1 MDTRLGSAK
10 NVNTPWAL
18 RRYRTL
24 AEWEQRAAAIRRHIL
39 VCAGLWPLPEKTPL
53 KEQVFGRIERDGY
66 AVEKVFFE
74 SLPGFFVCGNL
85 YRPLGEGPFPALAC
99 PHGHWEHGRL
109 ENTELGSI
117 AGRCINFAR
126 QGMAAFSYDMVGYN
140 DSDQFVHREIGGRRE
155 ALWGIGALS
164 LQLWN
169 SIRVVDFLASLAD
182 VDAERIGCT
191 GASGGGTQTFL
202 LMAVDERVKAAAPV
216 NMISAFMQG
225 GCRCENQGH
234 LRLDINNVEIAS
246 CMAPRPLLLVSCTG
260 DWTANTPEVEFPAV
274 HAIYGLYGA
283 RDKVSEV
290 QIDAPHNY
298 NQPSREAVYA
308 FFKRHLLGG
317 QGFDDSTELAE
328 DLSSAEGRVAE
339 QPFTVEQDEDL
350 LVFSGRKKPAHALD
364 AQEVFDAVIARS
376 EKQLVARL
384 ASARIRR
391 FQWETRPALAGLLG
405 VDAAPQVAVESLG
418 FRREEDYVA
427 ENLILGRVGHGERVR
442 AAFFLPRSSQGKV
455 PATLIADA
463 NWGGDEPGAL
473 AQGLLQAGGAV
484 LIVAPFLTNGTER
497 EGHDEMDPLYHTY
510 NQATMA
516 CRVQDILT
524 GLAYLDQHLRVGKRH
539 LVGQGEAGLWCL
551 FARALTSG
559 VGSTAVDWGS
569 RDLGDDEAWSGALFA
584 PGIRALGDVRTAL
597 ALCAP
602 GWLLVHGVGEHFPER
617 IARRCYRAAG
627 KGTQLVVEAERM
639 SEDAIVEWIN

>member
-1 MDTRLGSAK
+1 MDTRLGAAK
-10 NVNTPWAL
+10 HVNTPWAL

-39 VCAGLWPLPEKTPL
+39 VCAGLWPLPAKTPL
-53 KEQVFGRIERDGY
+53 KAQIFGRIEREGY

-99 PHGHWEHGRL
+99 PHGHWGRGRL
-109 ENTELGSI
+109 EDTELGSI

-126 QGMAAFSYDMVGYN
+126 QGMVAFSYDMVGYN
-140 DSDQFVHREIGGRRE
+140 DSDQFVHREIGGRCE

-202 LMAVDERVKAAAPV
+202 LMAVDERIKAAAPV
-216 NMISAFMQG
+216 NMVSAFMQG

-246 CMAPRPLLLVSCTG
+246 CMAPRPLLMVSCTG

-274 HAIYGLYGA
+274 RAIYSLYRA
-283 RDKVSEV
+283 RDQVSEV

-298 NQPSREAVYA
+298 NRSSREAVYA

-317 QGFDDSTELAE
+317 QG
-328 DLSSAEGRVAE
+328 RVAE
-339 QPFTVEQDEDL
+339 QAFAVEQDEDL
-350 LVFSGRKKPAHALD
+350 LVFSGREKPAHALD
-364 AQEVFDAVIARS
+364 AQGVFDAVIARS
-376 EKQLVARL
+376 EKQLATRL
-384 ASARIRR
+384 ASARIQR
-391 FQWETRPALAGLLG
+391 ETRPALASLLG

-418 FRREEDYVA
+418 FRREDGYVA
-427 ENLILGRVGHGERVR
+427 EDLVLGCVGCGERVR
-442 AAFFLPRSSQGKV
+442 AAFFLPRGPQGKV
-455 PATLIADA
+455 PATLIVEAH
-463 NWGGDEPGAL
+463 WGGDEPGAL
-473 AQGLLQAGGAV
+473 AQDLLQAGGAILV
-484 LIVAPFLTNGTER
+484 VAPFLTDGAER

-602 GWLLVHGVGEHFPER
+602 GRLLVHGAGDHFPER
-617 IARRCYRAAG
+617 VARRCYRAAG
-627 KGTQLVVEAERM
+627 RGKQLVVEAEEM
-639 SEDAIVEWIN
+639 SADAIVEWIN

>member
-1 MDTRLGSAK
+1 MDTRLGAAK
-10 NVNTPWAL
+10 HVSTPWAL

-24 AEWEQRAAAIRRHIL
+24 EEWEQRAAAIRRHIL

-53 KEQVFGRIERDGY
+53 KAQVFGRIEREDY

-109 ENTELGSI
+109 EDTELGSI

-126 QGMAAFSYDMVGYN
+126 QGMVAFSYDMVGYN

-202 LMAVDERVKAAAPV
+202 LMAVDERIKAAAPV
-216 NMISAFMQG
+216 NMVSAFMQG

-274 HAIYGLYGA
+274 RAIYGLYGA
-283 RDKVSEV
+283 QNKVSEV

-317 QGFDDSTELAE
+317 QG
-328 DLSSAEGRVAE
+328 RVAE
-339 QPFTVEQDEDL
+339 RPFTVEQDEDL

-364 AQEVFDAVIARS
+364 AQGVFDAVIARS
-376 EKQLVARL
+376 EKQLAARL
-384 ASARIRR
+384 ASVRIHR
-391 FQWETRPALAGLLG
+391 FQWQTRSALTSLLG

-418 FRREEDYVA
+418 FRREEGYVA
-427 ENLILGRVGHGERVR
+427 EELILGRVGRGERVR
-442 AAFFLPRSSQGKV
+442 AVFFLPRGPQGKV
-455 PATLIADA
+455 PTTLIADA

-473 AQGLLQAGGAV
+473 EQGLLQAGGAV
-484 LIVAPFLTNGTER
+484 LVVAPFLTDGTER

-510 NQATMA
+510 NQATLA

-539 LVGQGEAGLWCL
+539 LVGQGEAGIWCL
-551 FARALTSG
+551 FARALASG
-559 VGSTAVDWGS
+559 VGSTAVDWG
-569 RDLGDDEAWSGALFA
+569 RLNLGDDEVWSGALFA

-602 GWLLVHGVGEHFPER
+602 GRLLVHGAGDYFPER
-617 IARRCYRAAG
+617 VARRCYRAAG
-627 KGTQLVVEAERM
+627 KGTQLVVEAEGM

>member
-1 MDTRLGSAK
+1 MDTRLGAAK
-10 NVNTPWAL
+10 HVSTPWAL

-39 VCAGLWPLPEKTPL
+39 VCAGLWPLPAKTPL
-53 KEQVFGRIERDGY
+53 KAQVFGRIEREGY

-85 YRPLGEGPFPALAC
+85 YRPLGEGPFPGIAC
-99 PHGHWEHGRL
+99 PHGHWGRGRL

-126 QGMAAFSYDMVGYN
+126 QGMVAFSYDMVGYN

-202 LMAVDERVKAAAPV
+202 LMAVDERIKAAAPV
-216 NMISAFMQG
+216 NMVSAFMQG

-246 CMAPRPLLLVSCTG
+246 CMAPRPLLMVSCTG

-274 HAIYGLYGA
+274 RAIYGLYGA
-283 RDKVSEV
+283 QNKVSEV

-317 QGFDDSTELAE
+317 QGK
-328 DLSSAEGRVAE
+328 VAE

-364 AQEVFDAVIARS
+364 SQGVFDAVIARS
-376 EKQLVARL
+376 EKRLATRL
-384 ASARIRR
+384 ASARIHR
-391 FQWETRPALAGLLG
+391 FQWETRPALASLLG

-418 FRREEDYVA
+418 FRREEGYVA
-427 ENLILGRVGHGERVR
+427 EELVLGRVGCGERVR
-442 AAFFLPRSSQGKV
+442 AAFFLPRGPRGKV

-463 NWGGDEPGAL
+463 CWGGDEPGAL

-484 LIVAPFLTNGTER
+484 LVVAPFLTDGTER

-539 LVGQGEAGLWCL
+539 LVGQGEAGIWGL
-551 FARALTSG
+551 FARALASG
-559 VGSTAVDWGS
+559 VGSTAVDWDG
-569 RDLGDDEAWSGALFA
+569 RDLGDDEAWTGSLLA

-602 GWLLVHGVGEHFPER
+602 GRLLVHGAGDHFPER
-617 IARRCYRAAG
+617 VARRCYRAAG
-627 KGTQLVVEAERM
+627 KGKQLIVEAEGM

>member
-1 MDTRLGSAK
+1 MAVASDERLGPAK

-39 VCAGLWPLPEKTPL
+39 VCAGLWPLPAKTPL
-53 KEQVFGRIERDGY
+53 KARIFGRIEREGY

-99 PHGHWEHGRL
+99 PHGHWERGRL
-109 ENTELGSI
+109 ENSELGSI

-126 QGMAAFSYDMVGYN
+126 QGMVAFSHDMVGYN
-140 DSDQFVHREIGGRRE
+140 DSDQLVHREIGGRRE

-169 SIRVVDFLASLAD
+169 SWRVVDFLAALAD

-216 NMISAFMQG
+216 NMVSAFMQG

-274 HAIYGLYGA
+274 RAIYGLYGA
-283 RDKVSEV
+283 QNKVREV

-298 NQPSREAVYA
+298 NKLSREAVYA

-317 QGFDDSTELAE
+317 R
-328 DLSSAEGRVAE
+328 GRVSE
-339 QPFTVEQDEDL
+339 RPFAVERDEDL
-350 LVFSGRKKPAHALD
+350 LVFNGRKKPAHALD
-364 AQEVFDAVIARS
+364 ARGVFAAVIARS
-376 EKQLVARL
+376 EQRL
-384 ASARIRR
+384 ATRLAAARIRR
-391 FQWETRPALAGLLG
+391 FQRETRPALASLLG
-405 VDAAPQVAVESLG
+405 VDTAPQVAVESLG
-418 FRREEDYVA
+418 FRREAGYVA
-427 ENLILGRVGHGERVR
+427 EELVLGHTGRGERVR
-442 AAFFLPRSSQGKV
+442 AVFFIPRGPQGKV

-463 NWGGDEPGAL
+463 PGAL
-473 AQGLLQAGGAV
+473 VQGLLQAGAAV
-484 LIVAPFLTNGTER
+484 LAVAPFPTDGAER
-497 EGHDEMDPLYHTY
+497 AGHDEADPLYHAY
-510 NQATMA
+510 NQATLA

-524 GLAYLDQHLRVGKRH
+524 GLAYLGQHLRVGKCH
-539 LVGQGEAGLWCL
+539 LVGQGEAGICCL
-551 FARALTSG
+551 FARALASG
-559 VGSTAVDWGS
+559 IGRTVVDWGG
-569 RDLGDDEAWSGALFA
+569 RDLGGDQAWSGALFA

-602 GWLLVHGVGEHFPER
+602 GWLLVHGAGDHFPQR
-617 IARRCYRAAG
+617 IARRCYRAVG
-627 KGTQLVVEAERM
+627 KGAQLVVEAEGM
-639 SEDAIVEWIN
+639 GADAIGGWIN

>member
-1 MDTRLGSAK
+1 MDTRLGAAK
-10 NVNTPWAL
+10 HVSTPWAL

-24 AEWEQRAAAIRRHIL
+24 AEWQQRAAVIRRHIL

-53 KEQVFGRIERDGY
+53 KAQVFGRIERAGY

-74 SLPGFFVCGNL
+74 SLPGFLVCGNL
-85 YRPLGEGPFPALAC
+85 YRPLGEGPFPGLAC
-99 PHGHWEHGRL
+99 PHGHWRRGRL

-126 QGMAAFSYDMVGYN
+126 QGLVAFSYDMVGYN
-140 DSDQFVHREIGGRRE
+140 DSDQFAHRQIGGRRE

-182 VDAERIGCT
+182 VDAERLGCT

-202 LMAVDERVKAAAPV
+202 LMAVDPRVKAAAPV
-216 NMISAFMQG
+216 NMVSAFMQG

-246 CMAPRPLLLVSCTG
+246 CMAPRPLLLVSCSG

-274 HAIYGLYGA
+274 RAIYGLYGA
-283 RDKVSEV
+283 QNKVSEV

-298 NQPSREAVYA
+298 NQSSREAVYA

-317 QGFDDSTELAE
+317 QGK
-328 DLSSAEGRVAE
+328 VAE
-339 QPFTVEQDEDL
+339 QLFTVEEDEDL
-350 LVFSGRKKPAHALD
+350 LVFSGRKKPDYALD
-364 AQEVFDAVIARS
+364 AQGVFDAVIARS
-376 EKQLVARL
+376 EKRLAVRL
-384 ASARIRR
+384 ASVQR
-391 FQWETRPALAGLLG
+391 FQWQTRPALASLLG
-405 VDAAPQVAVESLG
+405 VDAAPQVAVASLG
-418 FRREEDYVA
+418 FRREASYVA
-427 ENLILGRVGHGERVR
+427 EELILGRVGWGERVR
-442 AAFFLPRSSQGKV
+442 AAFFLPRGPQGKV
-455 PATLIADA
+455 PATLIVDA
-463 NWGGDEPGAL
+463 RWGGDEPGVL
-473 AQGLLQAGGAV
+473 AQGLLQSGEAV
-484 LIVAPFLTNGTER
+484 LSVAPFLTDGTER
-497 EGHDEMDPLYHTY
+497 EGHDELDPLYHTY
-510 NQATMA
+510 NQATLA

-539 LVGQGEAGLWCL
+539 LVGEGEAGIWCL
-551 FARALTSG
+551 FARAL
-559 VGSTAVDWGS
+559 VRDFGSTAVDWGG
-569 RDLGDDEAWSGALFA
+569 RDLADDQAWNGALFA

-602 GWLLVHGVGEHFPER
+602 GRLLVHGAGDRFPER
-617 IARRCYRAAG
+617 VARRCYRAVG
-627 KGTQLVVEAERM
+627 KGVQLVVEAERM
-639 SEDAIVEWIN
+639 GEDAIVEWIKSS

>member
-1 MDTRLGSAK
+1 MDTRLGAAK
-10 NVNTPWAL
+10 HVSTPWAL
-18 RRYRTL
+18 RRYRML

-53 KEQVFGRIERDGY
+53 KAQVFGRIEREGY

-99 PHGHWEHGRL
+99 PHGHWGLGRL

-126 QGMAAFSYDMVGYN
+126 QGMVAFSYDMVGYN

-182 VDAERIGCT
+182 VDAERMGCT

-202 LMAVDERVKAAAPV
+202 LMAVDERIKAAAPV
-216 NMISAFMQG
+216 NMVSAFMQG

-274 HAIYGLYGA
+274 RAIYGLYGA
-283 RDKVSEV
+283 QNKVSEV

-317 QGFDDSTELAE
+317 QG
-328 DLSSAEGRVAE
+328 RVAE
-339 QPFTVEQDEDL
+339 QPFTVERDEDL

-364 AQEVFDAVIARS
+364 AQGVFDAVIARS
-376 EKQLVARL
+376 EKQLAARL
-384 ASARIRR
+384 ASPRIHR
-391 FQWETRPALAGLLG
+391 FQWQTRPALANLLG

-418 FRREEDYVA
+418 FRREEGYVA
-427 ENLILGRVGHGERVR
+427 EELVLGRAGRGERVR
-442 AAFFLPRSSQGKV
+442 ATFFLPRGPQSKV

-463 NWGGDEPGAL
+463 HWDGDEPGAL
-473 AQGLLQAGGAV
+473 AQGC
-484 LIVAPFLTNGTER
+484 
-497 EGHDEMDPLYHTY
+497 
-510 NQATMA
+510 
-516 CRVQDILT
+516 CR
-524 GLAYLDQHLRVGKRH
+524 RVGPCWSSLLSWLMALSGKGTTRRIPCTTLTIRRRWLAGCRTSSRVWPIWTSTCAWASATSSVRARPASGACLPGRWLVASAALRWTGTAAIWAMTKRGAERF
-539 LVGQGEAGLWCL
+539 LRRG
-551 FARALTSG
+551 FARWAMCGRHWRCARRGGCWCMGL
-559 VGSTAVDWGS
+559 GSIS
-569 RDLGDDEAWSGALFA
+569 RSASLGDA
-584 PGIRALGDVRTAL
+584 
-597 ALCAP
+597 
-602 GWLLVHGVGEHFPER
+602 
-617 IARRCYRAAG
+617 IARRAR
-627 KGTQLVVEAERM
+627 ER
-639 SEDAIVEWIN
+639 SLWLRLRG

>member
-1 MDTRLGSAK
+1 MTVTSDTRLGAAK
-10 NVNTPWAL
+10 HVSTPWAL

-53 KEQVFGRIERDGY
+53 KAQVFGRIEREGY

-85 YRPLGEGPFPALAC
+85 YRPLGAGPFPGIAC
-99 PHGHWEHGRL
+99 PHGHWGWGRL

-126 QGMAAFSYDMVGYN
+126 QGMVAFSYDMVGYN

-169 SIRVVDFLASLAD
+169 SIRVVDFLASLED

-202 LMAVDERVKAAAPV
+202 LMAVDERIKAAAPV
-216 NMISAFMQG
+216 NMVSAFMQG

-274 HAIYGLYGA
+274 RAIYELYGA
-283 RDKVSEV
+283 QNKVSEV
-290 QIDAPHNY
+290 RIDAPHNY

-308 FFKRHLLGG
+308 FFKRYLLGG
-317 QGFDDSTELAE
+317 K
-328 DLSSAEGRVAE
+328 GRVAE
-339 QPFTVEQDEDL
+339 QPFTAEQDGDL

-364 AQEVFDAVIARS
+364 AQGVFDAVIARS
-376 EKQLVARL
+376 EKRL
-384 ASARIRR
+384 AVRLTSPRIHR
-391 FQWETRPALAGLLG
+391 FQWQTRPALASLLG

-418 FRREEDYVA
+418 FRREEGYVA
-427 ENLILGRVGHGERVR
+427 EELILGRVGRGERVR
-442 AAFFLPRSSQGKV
+442 AMFFLPRGLQGKV

-484 LIVAPFLTNGTER
+484 LVVAPFLTDGTER

-510 NQATMA
+510 NQATLA

-524 GLAYLDQHLRVGKRH
+524 GLAYLDQHLRVGKRD
-539 LVGQGEAGLWCL
+539 LVGLDEAGIWCL
-551 FARALTSG
+551 FARALVSD
-559 VGSTAVDWGS
+559 VGSTAVDWNGC
-569 RDLGDDEAWSGALFA
+569 DLGDDEAWTGALFA

-602 GWLLVHGVGEHFPER
+602 GRLLVHGTGDYFPER
-617 IARRCYRAAG
+617 VARRCYHTAG
-627 KGTQLVVEAERM
+627 KRTQLVVEAEGM

>member
-1 MDTRLGSAK
+1 MTIASDARLGAVKHVS
-10 NVNTPWAL
+10 TPWAL

-39 VCAGLWPLPEKTPL
+39 VCAGLWPLPTKTPL
-53 KEQVFGRIERDGY
+53 KAQVFGRIAREGY

-99 PHGHWEHGRL
+99 PHGHWGLGRL

-126 QGMAAFSYDMVGYN
+126 QGMVAFSYDMVGYN

-182 VDAERIGCT
+182 VDAERMGCT

-202 LMAVDERVKAAAPV
+202 LMAVDERIKAAAPV
-216 NMISAFMQG
+216 NMVSAFMQG

-274 HAIYGLYGA
+274 RAIYGLYGE
-283 RDKVSEV
+283 RNKVSEV
-290 QIDAPHNY
+290 QIDAEHNY
-298 NQPSREAVYA
+298 NKPSREAVYA

-317 QGFDDSTELAE
+317 QG
-328 DLSSAEGRVAE
+328 RVAE
-339 QPFTVEQDEDL
+339 QPFAVEQDEDL

-364 AQEVFDAVIARS
+364 AQGIFDAVIARS
-376 EKQLVARL
+376 EKQLAARL
-384 ASARIRR
+384 ASARIHR
-391 FQWETRPALAGLLG
+391 FQWQTRPALANLLG
-405 VDAAPQVAVESLG
+405 VDATPQVAVESLG
-418 FRREEDYVA
+418 FRRKEGYVA
-427 ENLILGRVGHGERVR
+427 EELVLGRVGRGERVR
-442 AAFFLPRSSQGKV
+442 AMFFLPRGPQGKV

-463 NWGGDEPGAL
+463 HWADDAPGAL

-484 LIVAPFLTNGTER
+484 LVVAPFLADGAER
-497 EGHDEMDPLYHTY
+497 EGHDEADPLYHTY

-539 LVGQGEAGLWCL
+539 LVGQGEAGIWCL
-551 FARALTSG
+551 FARALTDG
-559 VGSTAVDWGS
+559 VSSTAVDWGG

-602 GWLLVHGVGEHFPER
+602 GRLLVHGAGEHFPER
-617 IARRCYRAAG
+617 VARRCYRAAG
-627 KGTQLVVEAERM
+627 KGTQPVVEAEGM
-639 SEDAIVEWIN
+639 GADAIVEWIN

>member
-1 MDTRLGSAK
+1 MDTRLGAAK
-10 NVNTPWAL
+10 GVNTPWAL

-39 VCAGLWPLPEKTPL
+39 VCAGLWPLPETPPL

-99 PHGHWEHGRL
+99 PHGHWGRGRL
-109 ENTELGSI
+109 EDTELGSI
-117 AGRCINFAR
+117 AGRCINFAQ
-126 QGMAAFSYDMVGYN
+126 QGMVAFSYDMVGYN

-169 SIRVVDFLASLAD
+169 SIRVVDFLALLAD
-182 VDAERIGCT
+182 VNAERIGCT

-202 LMAVDERVKAAAPV
+202 LMAVDERIKAAAPV
-216 NMISAFMQG
+216 NMVSAFMQG

-274 HAIYGLYGA
+274 RAIYGLYGA
-283 RDKVSEV
+283 QNKVSEV

-298 NQPSREAVYA
+298 NQPSREAVYT

-317 QGFDDSTELAE
+317 QGK
-328 DLSSAEGRVAE
+328 VAE

-350 LVFSGRKKPAHALD
+350 LVFSARKKPPHALD
-364 AQEVFDAVIARS
+364 AQGVFDAVIARS
-376 EKQLVARL
+376 EKQLAVRL
-384 ASARIRR
+384 ASARIHR
-391 FQWETRPALAGLLG
+391 FQWQTRPVLASLLG
-405 VDAAPQVAVESLG
+405 VDAAPQVAVESLE
-418 FRREEDYVA
+418 FRREEGYVA
-427 ENLILGRVGHGERVR
+427 EELVLGRVGCGERVR
-442 AAFFLPRSSQGKV
+442 AAFFLPRGPQGKV

-463 NWGGDEPGAL
+463 HWGGDEPGAL

-484 LIVAPFLTNGTER
+484 LVVAPFLTDEKER

-539 LVGQGEAGLWCL
+539 LVGQGEAGIWCL
-551 FARALTSG
+551 FARALASG
-559 VGSTAVDWGS
+559 GGSTAVDWDG
-569 RDLGDDEAWSGALFA
+569 RDLGGDEAWSGALFA

-602 GWLLVHGVGEHFPER
+602 GRLLVHGAGDHFPER
-617 IARRCYRAAG
+617 VARRCYRAAG
-627 KGTQLVVEAERM
+627 KGTHLVVEAEGM

>member
-1 MDTRLGSAK
+1 MTVTSDTRLGAAK
-10 NVNTPWAL
+10 HVSTPWAL

-53 KEQVFGRIERDGY
+53 KAQVFGRIERDDY

-126 QGMAAFSYDMVGYN
+126 QGMVAFSYDMVGYN

-169 SIRVVDFLASLAD
+169 SIRVVDFLASLED

-216 NMISAFMQG
+216 NMVSAFMQG

-246 CMAPRPLLLVSCTG
+246 CMAPRPLLMVSCTG

-274 HAIYGLYGA
+274 RAIYGLYGA

-308 FFKRHLLGG
+308 FFKHHLLGG
-317 QGFDDSTELAE
+317 QGK
-328 DLSSAEGRVAE
+328 VAE
-339 QPFTVEQDEDL
+339 RPFTVERDEDL
-350 LVFSGRKKPAHALD
+350 LVFSGRKKPAYALD
-364 AQEVFDAVIARS
+364 SQEVFDAVIARS
-376 EKQLVARL
+376 EKQLAARL
-384 ASARIRR
+384 TSPRIHR
-391 FQWETRPALAGLLG
+391 FQWQTRPALASLLG

-418 FRREEDYVA
+418 FRREEGYVI
-427 ENLILGRVGHGERVR
+427 EEMVLGRVGSGERVR
-442 AAFFLPRSSQGKV
+442 AAFFLPRGPQGKV
-455 PATLIADA
+455 SATLIADA
-463 NWGGDEPGAL
+463 NWDGDEPGAL
-473 AQGLLQAGGAV
+473 TQGLLQSGGAV
-484 LIVAPFLTNGTER
+484 LVVAPFLTDGTER

-524 GLAYLDQHLRVGKRH
+524 GLAYLDQHLRVGERH
-539 LVGQGEAGLWCL
+539 LVGQGEAGIWCL
-551 FARALTSG
+551 FARALASG
-559 VGSTAVDWGS
+559 VGRTAVDWGGC
-569 RDLGDDEAWSGALFA
+569 DLGDDGAWSGALFA

-602 GWLLVHGVGEHFPER
+602 GRLLVHGAGDYFPER
-617 IARRCYRAAG
+617 IARRCYRTAG
-627 KGTQLVVEAERM
+627 KGTQLVVEAEGM
-639 SEDAIVEWIN
+639 SEDAIVELLVRHNG

>member
-1 MDTRLGSAK
+1 MTVARDARLDAAK
-10 NVNTPWAL
+10 NVDTPWAL

-24 AEWEQRAAAIRRHIL
+24 EEWEKRAAAIRRHIL
-39 VCAGLWPLPEKTPL
+39 VCAGLWPLPDKTPL
-53 KEQVFGRIERDGY
+53 KAQIFGRIEREGY

-85 YRPLGEGPFPALAC
+85 YRPLREGPFPALAC
-99 PHGHWEHGRL
+99 PHGHWGRGRL

-126 QGMAAFSYDMVGYN
+126 QGMVAFAYDMVGYN
-140 DSDQFVHREIGGRRE
+140 DSDQLVHREVGGRRE

-169 SIRVVDFLASLAD
+169 SIRVIDFLAALAD
-182 VDAERIGCT
+182 VDAERMGCT

-202 LMAVDERVKAAAPV
+202 LMAVDERIAAAAPV
-216 NMISAFMQG
+216 NMVSAFMQG

-274 HAIYGLYGA
+274 RAIYDLYGA
-283 RDKVSEV
+283 PNKVSEV
-290 QIDAPHNY
+290 QLDAPHNY
-298 NQPSREAVYA
+298 NQPSREAAYA

-317 QGFDDSTELAE
+317 C
-328 DLSSAEGRVAE
+328 GRVLE
-339 QPFTVEQDEDL
+339 QPFAVERDEDL
-350 LVFSGRKKPAHALD
+350 LVFSGRAKPDHALD
-364 AQEVFDAVIARS
+364 AQGVFAAVIARS
-376 EKQLVARL
+376 EKRL
-384 ASARIRR
+384 GCLER
-391 FQWETRPALAGLLG
+391 QTRPALASLLG

-418 FRREEDYVA
+418 FRREEGYVA
-427 ENLILGRVGHGERVR
+427 EDLVLGRVGRGERVQ
-442 AAFFLPRSSQGKV
+442 AAFFLPRGPQAKV
-455 PATLIADA
+455 PATLIVDAHWADGA
-463 NWGGDEPGAL
+463 PGAL

-484 LIVAPFLTNGTER
+484 LVVAPFLSNGAER

-524 GLAYLDQHLRVGKRH
+524 GLAYLEQHLRVGQCH
-539 LVGQGEAGLWCL
+539 LVGRGEAGVWCL
-551 FARALTSG
+551 FARALADG
-559 VGSTAVDWGS
+559 VGRTVVDWGG
-569 RDLGDDEAWSGALFA
+569 RDLGDDEAWTGALFV

-602 GWLLVHGVGEHFPER
+602 GRLLVHGAGDHFPQR
-617 IARRCYRAAG
+617 IAGAVG
-627 KGTQLVVEAERM
+627 TGTQLVVEAEGM
-639 SEDAIVEWIN
+639 STDAIVEWIN

>member
-1 MDTRLGSAK
+1 MTVTSDTRLGAAK
-10 NVNTPWAL
+10 HVSTPWAL

-24 AEWEQRAAAIRRHIL
+24 AEWEQQAAAIRRHIL

-53 KEQVFGRIERDGY
+53 KAQVFGRIEREGY

-85 YRPLGEGPFPALAC
+85 YRPLGEGPFPGIAC
-99 PHGHWEHGRL
+99 PHGHWGRGRL

-126 QGMAAFSYDMVGYN
+126 QGMVAFSYDMVGYN

-202 LMAVDERVKAAAPV
+202 LMAIDERIKAAAPV
-216 NMISAFMQG
+216 NMVSAFMQG

-246 CMAPRPLLLVSCTG
+246 CMAPRPLLMVSCTG

-274 HAIYGLYGA
+274 RAIYGLYGEQN
-283 RDKVSEV
+283 KVSEV

-317 QGFDDSTELAE
+317 QGK
-328 DLSSAEGRVAE
+328 VAE

-350 LVFSGRKKPAHALD
+350 LVFSGRKKPAYALD
-364 AQEVFDAVIARS
+364 SQGVFDAVIARS
-376 EKQLVARL
+376 EKRLGARL

-391 FQWETRPALAGLLG
+391 FQWETRPALASLLG

-418 FRREEDYVA
+418 FQREEGYVA
-427 ENLILGRVGHGERVR
+427 EDLVLGRVGRGERVR
-442 AAFFLPRSSQGKV
+442 AAFFLPRGPQGKV
-455 PATLIADA
+455 PATLIADSH
-463 NWGGDEPGAL
+463 WGGDEPGAL

-484 LIVAPFLTNGTER
+484 LVVAPFLTDGEER
-497 EGHDEMDPLYHTY
+497 AGHDEMDPLYHTY
-510 NQATMA
+510 NQATLA

-524 GLAYLDQHLRVGKRH
+524 GLAYLDQHLRVGKRD
-539 LVGQGEAGLWCL
+539 LVGQGEAGIWCL
-551 FARALTSG
+551 FARALVSD
-559 VGSTAVDWGS
+559 VGSTAVDWDG
-569 RDLGDDEAWSGALFA
+569 RDLGDDEAWTGALFA

-602 GWLLVHGVGEHFPER
+602 GRLLVHGAGDHFPER
-617 IARRCYRAAG
+617 VAKRCYHAAG
-627 KGTQLVVEAERM
+627 KGTQLVVEAEGM

>member
-1 MDTRLGSAK
+1 MTVASDTRLGAAK
-10 NVNTPWAL
+10 GVSTPWAL

-39 VCAGLWPLPEKTPL
+39 VCAGLWPLPDKTPL
-53 KEQVFGRIERDGY
+53 KARVFGRIERAGY

-85 YRPLGEGPFPALAC
+85 YRPLGEGPFPGIAC
-99 PHGHWEHGRL
+99 PHGHWGRGRL
-109 ENTELGSI
+109 EDTELGSI

-126 QGMAAFSYDMVGYN
+126 QGMVAFSYDMVGYN

-155 ALWGIGALS
+155 ALWGISALS

-169 SIRVVDFLASLAD
+169 SIRAVDFLASLAD
-182 VDAERIGCT
+182 VDAERLGCT

-202 LMAVDERVKAAAPV
+202 LMAVDERIKAAAPV
-216 NMISAFMQG
+216 NMVSAFMQG

-274 HAIYGLYGA
+274 RAIYSLYGA
-283 RDKVSEV
+283 QNKVSEV

-308 FFKRHLLGG
+308 FFRRHLLGG
-317 QGFDDSTELAE
+317 Q
-328 DLSSAEGRVAE
+328 GRVAE
-339 QPFTVEQDEDL
+339 QPFTVERDEDL

-364 AQEVFDAVIARS
+364 SQGIFDAVIARS
-376 EKQLVARL
+376 EKQVAVRL
-384 ASARIRR
+384 ASARIQR
-391 FQWETRPALAGLLG
+391 FQRETRPALASLLG
-405 VDAAPQVAVESLG
+405 VEAAPQVAVESLG
-418 FRREEDYVA
+418 FRREEGYVA
-427 ENLILGRVGHGERVR
+427 EELVLGRVGCGERVR
-442 AAFFLPRSSQGKV
+442 AGFFLPRGPQSKV
-455 PATLIADA
+455 SATLIADA
-463 NWGGDEPGAL
+463 NWDGDEPGVL
-473 AQGLLQAGGAV
+473 AQGLLQAEGAV
-484 LIVAPFLTNGTER
+484 LVVAPFLTDGAER
-497 EGHDEMDPLYHTY
+497 EGHDEMDHLYHTY

-539 LVGQGEAGLWCL
+539 LVGQGEAGIWCL
-551 FARALTSG
+551 FARALASG
-559 VGSTAVDWGS
+559 VGSTVVDWDG
-569 RDLGDDEAWSGALFA
+569 RDLGDDEAWTGALFT

-602 GWLLVHGVGEHFPER
+602 GRLLVHRAGEHFPDR
-617 IARRCYRAAG
+617 VARRCYRAAG
-627 KGTQLVVEAERM
+627 KGTRLVVEAEGM
-639 SEDAIVEWIN
+639 NEDAIVEWIN

>member
-1 MDTRLGSAK
+1 MTVISDARLGSAK
-10 NVNTPWAL
+10 NVHTPWAL
-18 RRYRTL
+18 RRYRTR

-53 KEQVFGRIERDGY
+53 KAQVFGRIEREDY

-85 YRPLGEGPFPALAC
+85 YRPLDAGPFPGIAC
-99 PHGHWEHGRL
+99 PHGHWGRGRL
-109 ENTELGSI
+109 EDTELGSI

-126 QGMAAFSYDMVGYN
+126 QGMVAFAYDMVGYN
-140 DSDQFVHREIGGRRE
+140 DSDQLVHREIGGRRE

-169 SIRVVDFLASLAD
+169 SIRVIDFLAALAD

-202 LMAVDERVKAAAPV
+202 LMAVDERIKAAAPV
-216 NMISAFMQG
+216 NMVSAFMQG

-246 CMAPRPLLLVSCTG
+246 CMAPRPLLLVSCSG

-274 HAIYGLYGA
+274 QAIYGLYGA
-283 RDKVSEV
+283 PNRNKVSHV

-308 FFKRHLLGG
+308 FFKGHLLGG
-317 QGFDDSTELAE
+317 QGE
-328 DLSSAEGRVAE
+328 VAE
-339 QPFTVEQDEDL
+339 QLFTVEQDEDL
-350 LVFSGRKKPAHALD
+350 LVFSGRQKPAHALD
-364 AQEVFDAVIARS
+364 APGIFAAVIARS
-376 EKQLVARL
+376 EQRL
-384 ASARIRR
+384 AAQLAAPS
-391 FQWETRPALAGLLG
+391 ETRPALASLLG
-405 VDAAPQVAVESLG
+405 VEAAPQAAVESLG
-418 FRREEDYVA
+418 FRREESYVA
-427 ENLILGRVGHGERVR
+427 EELVLGRMGCGERVR
-442 AAFFLPRSSQGKV
+442 AAFFLPRGPQDKV
-455 PATLIADA
+455 SATLIADA
-463 NWGGDEPGAL
+463 HWGGGEPGAL

-484 LIVAPFLTNGTER
+484 LVVAPFMTDGAEWV
-497 EGHDEMDPLYHTY
+497 GDDLYYTY
-510 NQATMA
+510 NQATLA

-524 GLAYLDQHLRVGKRH
+524 GLAYLDRHWRVGQCH
-539 LVGQGEAGLWCL
+539 LVGEGEAGIWCL
-551 FARALTSG
+551 FARALTGG
-559 VGSTAVDWGS
+559 VGSTVVDWGGC
-569 RDLGDDEAWSGALFA
+569 DLGEDDAWSGTLFA

-602 GWLLVHGVGEHFPER
+602 GRLLVHGAGDHFPER
-617 IARRCYRAAG
+617 VARRCYRAAG
-627 KGTQLVVEAERM
+627 KGAQLVVEAEGM
-639 SEDAIVEWIN
+639 GVEEIVGWIH

>member
-1 MDTRLGSAK
+1 MDTRLGAAK
-10 NVNTPWAL
+10 HVSTPWAL

-39 VCAGLWPLPEKTPL
+39 VCAGLWPLPAKTPL
-53 KEQVFGRIERDGY
+53 KAQVFGRIERDGY

-85 YRPLGEGPFPALAC
+85 YRPLGGGPFPALAC
-99 PHGHWEHGRL
+99 PHGHWGRGRL

-126 QGMAAFSYDMVGYN
+126 QGMVAFSYDMVGYN

-202 LMAVDERVKAAAPV
+202 LMAVDERIKAAAPV
-216 NMISAFMQG
+216 NMVSAFMQG

-246 CMAPRPLLLVSCTG
+246 CMAPRPLLMVSCTG

-274 HAIYGLYGA
+274 RAIYGLYGEQN
-283 RDKVSEV
+283 KVSEV

-317 QGFDDSTELAE
+317 QGK
-328 DLSSAEGRVAE
+328 VAE

-364 AQEVFDAVIARS
+364 SQGIFDAVIARS
-376 EKQLVARL
+376 EKQLATRL
-384 ASARIRR
+384 ASVRIHR
-391 FQWETRPALAGLLG
+391 FQWETRPTLASLLG
-405 VDAAPQVAVESLG
+405 VDAAPQVVVESLG
-418 FRREEDYVA
+418 FRREEGYVA
-427 ENLILGRVGHGERVR
+427 EDLVLGCVGRGERVR
-442 AAFFLPRSSQGKV
+442 AMFFLPRGLQGKV
-455 PATLIADA
+455 PATLIADSH
-463 NWGGDEPGAL
+463 WGGDEPGAL
-473 AQGLLQAGGAV
+473 AQDLLRAGGAV
-484 LIVAPFLTNGTER
+484 LVVAPFLTDGTER

-524 GLAYLDQHLRVGKRH
+524 GLAYLDQHLRVGKRD
-539 LVGQGEAGLWCL
+539 LVGQGEAGIWCL

-559 VGSTAVDWGS
+559 VVSTIVDWNGC
-569 RDLGDDEAWSGALFA
+569 DLGDDEAWSGALFA

-602 GWLLVHGVGEHFPER
+602 GRLLVHGAGDHFPER
-617 IARRCYRAAG
+617 VARRCYRAAG
-627 KGTQLVVEAERM
+627 KGTQLVVEAEGM
-639 SEDAIVEWIN
+639 SEDAIVERIN

>member
-1 MDTRLGSAK
+1 MTVGRDARLGAPKHVS
-10 NVNTPWAL
+10 TPWAL
-18 RRYRTL
+18 RRYGTL
-24 AEWEQRAAAIRRHIL
+24 AEWEKRAAAIRQHIL
-39 VCAGLWPLPEKTPL
+39 VCAGLWPLPAKTPL
-53 KEQVFGRIERDGY
+53 KAQIFGRIEREGY

-85 YRPLGEGPFPALAC
+85 YRPLGEGPFPAIAC
-99 PHGHWEHGRL
+99 PHGHWPRGRL

-126 QGMAAFSYDMVGYN
+126 QGLVAFSYDMVGYN
-140 DSDQFVHREIGGRRE
+140 DSDQLVHREIGGRRE
-155 ALWGIGALS
+155 ALWGLGALS

-169 SIRVVDFLASLAD
+169 SIRAIDLLASLAD
-182 VDAERIGCT
+182 VQAERIGCT

-202 LMAVDERVKAAAPV
+202 LMAVDERIKAAAPV
-216 NMISAFMQG
+216 NMVSAFMQG

-274 HAIYGLYGA
+274 RAIYDLYGA
-283 RDKVSEV
+283 QDQVSAV

-317 QGFDDSTELAE
+317 QG
-328 DLSSAEGRVAE
+328 RVAE
-339 QPFTVEQDEDL
+339 QAFAVERDEDL
-350 LVFSGRKKPAHALD
+350 LVFSRRAKPAHALD
-364 AQEVFDAVIARS
+364 APGVFAAVTARS
-376 EKQLVARL
+376 EQRL
-384 ASARIRR
+384 AGRLGR
-391 FQWETRPALAGLLG
+391 FERPTRAALASLLG
-405 VDAAPQVAVESLG
+405 VEAAPQVAVESLG
-418 FRREEDYVA
+418 FQREAAYVA
-427 ENLILGRVGHGERVR
+427 EKLVLGRVGRGERVR
-442 AAFFLPRSSQGKV
+442 AAFFMPRGPQGAV

-463 NWGGDEPGAL
+463 HWAGHDPGEL

-484 LIVAPFLTNGTER
+484 LVVAPFLTDGAER
-497 EGHDEMDPLYHTY
+497 AGHDELDPLYHAY

-524 GLAYLDQHLRVGKRH
+524 GLAYLDQHLRVGQHH
-539 LVGQGEAGLWCL
+539 LVGLGEAGVWCL
-551 FARALTSG
+551 FARALVRG
-559 VGSTAVDWGS
+559 VGRTAVDWGG
-569 RDLGDDEAWSGALFA
+569 RDLSDDDAWTGALFA

-602 GWLLVHGVGEHFPER
+602 GRLLVYGAGAHFPER
-617 IARRCYRAAG
+617 IAWAAG
-627 KGTQLVVEAERM
+627 AEARLVVEAEGL
-639 SEDAIVEWIN
+639 SADALVEWIN

>member
-1 MDTRLGSAK
+1 MDTRLGAAK
-10 NVNTPWAL
+10 HVSTPWAL

-53 KEQVFGRIERDGY
+53 KAQVFGRIEREDY

-74 SLPGFFVCGNL
+74 SSPGFFVCGNL
-85 YRPLGEGPFPALAC
+85 YRPLGEGPFPGLAC
-99 PHGHWEHGRL
+99 PHGHWGRGRL

-126 QGMAAFSYDMVGYN
+126 QGMVAFSYDMVGYN
-140 DSDQFVHREIGGRRE
+140 DSDQFVHREIGGQRE

-169 SIRVVDFLASLAD
+169 SMRVVDFLASLAD

-202 LMAVDERVKAAAPV
+202 LMAVDERIKAAAPV
-216 NMISAFMQG
+216 NMVSAFMQG

-274 HAIYGLYGA
+274 RAIYGLYGEQN
-283 RDKVSEV
+283 KVSEV

-317 QGFDDSTELAE
+317 QGK
-328 DLSSAEGRVAE
+328 VAE

-364 AQEVFDAVIARS
+364 AQGVFDAVIARS
-376 EKQLVARL
+376 EKQLAARL

-391 FQWETRPALAGLLG
+391 FQWETRPVLASLLG

-418 FRREEDYVA
+418 FRREEGYVA
-427 ENLILGRVGHGERVR
+427 EDLVLGRAGRGERVR
-442 AAFFLPRSSQGKV
+442 AAFFLPRGPQGKV
-455 PATLIADA
+455 SATLIADSH
-463 NWGGDEPGAL
+463 WGGDEPGAL

-484 LIVAPFLTNGTER
+484 LVVAPFLTDGTER

-539 LVGQGEAGLWCL
+539 LVGQGEAGIWCL
-551 FARALTSG
+551 FARALASG
-559 VGSTAVDWGS
+559 VGSTAVDWGG
-569 RDLGDDEAWSGALFA
+569 RDLGDDEAWIGSLLA

-602 GWLLVHGVGEHFPER
+602 GRLLVHGAGDHFPER
-617 IARRCYRAAG
+617 VARRCYRAAG
-627 KGTQLVVEAERM
+627 KGTQLVVEAEGM
-639 SEDAIVEWIN
+639 SEDAIVEWIS

>member
-1 MDTRLGSAK
+1 MTVGRDARLGAPKHVS
-10 NVNTPWAL
+10 TPWAL
-18 RRYRTL
+18 RRYGTL
-24 AEWEQRAAAIRRHIL
+24 AEWEKRAAAIRQHIL
-39 VCAGLWPLPEKTPL
+39 VCAGLWPLPAKTPL
-53 KEQVFGRIERDGY
+53 KAQIFGRIEREGY

-85 YRPLGEGPFPALAC
+85 YRPLGEGPFPAIAC
-99 PHGHWEHGRL
+99 PHGHWPRGRL

-126 QGMAAFSYDMVGYN
+126 QGLVAFSYDMVGYN
-140 DSDQFVHREIGGRRE
+140 DSDQLVHREIGGRRE

-169 SIRVVDFLASLAD
+169 SIRAIDLLASLAD
-182 VDAERIGCT
+182 VQAERIGCT

-202 LMAVDERVKAAAPV
+202 LMAVDERIKAAAPV
-216 NMISAFMQG
+216 NMVSAFMQG

-274 HAIYGLYGA
+274 RAIYGLYGA
-283 RDKVSEV
+283 QDQVSAV

-317 QGFDDSTELAE
+317 QG
-328 DLSSAEGRVAE
+328 RVAE
-339 QPFTVEQDEDL
+339 QAFAVERDEDL
-350 LVFSGRKKPAHALD
+350 LVFSRRAKPAHALD
-364 AQEVFDAVIARS
+364 APGVFAAVIARS
-376 EKQLVARL
+376 EQRL
-384 ASARIRR
+384 AGRLGHFERP
-391 FQWETRPALAGLLG
+391 TRAALASLLG
-405 VDAAPQVAVESLG
+405 VEAAPQVAVESLG
-418 FRREEDYVA
+418 FQREAAYVA
-427 ENLILGRVGHGERVR
+427 EKLVLGRVGRGERVC
-442 AAFFLPRSSQGKV
+442 AAFFMPRGPQGAV
-455 PATLIADA
+455 PATLITDA
-463 NWGGDEPGAL
+463 HWAGHDPGEL

-484 LIVAPFLTNGTER
+484 LVVAPFLTDGAER
-497 EGHDEMDPLYHTY
+497 AGHDELDPLYHAY

-524 GLAYLDQHLRVGKRH
+524 GLAYLDQHLRVGQRH
-539 LVGQGEAGLWCL
+539 LVGLGEAGVWCL
-551 FARALTSG
+551 FARALVRG
-559 VGSTAVDWGS
+559 VGRTAVDWGG
-569 RDLGDDEAWSGALFA
+569 RDLSADEAWTGVLFA
-584 PGIRALGDVRTAL
+584 PGIRALGDVRMAL

-602 GWLLVHGVGEHFPER
+602 GRLLVYGAGAHFPER
-617 IARRCYRAAG
+617 IAWAAG
-627 KGTQLVVEAERM
+627 AGARLVVEAEGL
-639 SEDAIVEWIN
+639 SADALVEWIN

>member
-1 MDTRLGSAK
+1 MDTRLGAAK
-10 NVNTPWAL
+10 HVSTPWAL
-18 RRYRTL
+18 RRYRML

-53 KEQVFGRIERDGY
+53 KAQVFGRIEREDY

-99 PHGHWEHGRL
+99 PHGHWGRGRL

-126 QGMAAFSYDMVGYN
+126 QGMVAFSYDMVGYN

-202 LMAVDERVKAAAPV
+202 LMAVDERIKAAAPV
-216 NMISAFMQG
+216 NMVSAFMQG

-274 HAIYGLYGA
+274 RAIYGLYGA
-283 RDKVSEV
+283 QNKVSEV

-317 QGFDDSTELAE
+317 QG
-328 DLSSAEGRVAE
+328 RVAE
-339 QPFTVEQDEDL
+339 QPFTVERDEDL

-364 AQEVFDAVIARS
+364 AQGVFAAVIARS
-376 EKQLVARL
+376 EKQLAARL
-384 ASARIRR
+384 ASPRIHR
-391 FQWETRPALAGLLG
+391 FQWQTRPALANLLG

-418 FRREEDYVA
+418 FRREEGYVA
-427 ENLILGRVGHGERVR
+427 EELVLGRVGRGERVH
-442 AAFFLPRSSQGKV
+442 ATFFLPRGPRGKV
-455 PATLIADA
+455 PATLIADVH
-463 NWGGDEPGAL
+463 WGGDEPGAL

-484 LIVAPFLTNGTER
+484 LVVAPFLADGAER
-497 EGHDEMDPLYHTY
+497 EGHDEADPLYHTY

-524 GLAYLDQHLRVGKRH
+524 GLAYLDQHLCVGKRH
-539 LVGQGEAGLWCL
+539 LVGQGEAGIWCL
-551 FARALTSG
+551 FARALTDG
-559 VGSTAVDWGS
+559 VSSTAVDWDGC
-569 RDLGDDEAWSGALFA
+569 DLGDDEAWSGALFA

-602 GWLLVHGVGEHFPER
+602 GRLLVHGAGEHFPER
-617 IARRCYRAAG
+617 VARRCYRAAG
-627 KGTQLVVEAERM
+627 KGTQLVVEAEGM
-639 SEDAIVEWIN
+639 SADAIVEWIN

>member
-1 MDTRLGSAK
+1 MAVVRDARLGAPKHVS
-10 NVNTPWAL
+10 TPWAL
-18 RRYRTL
+18 RRYGTL
-24 AEWEQRAAAIRRHIL
+24 AEWEKRAAAIRQHIL
-39 VCAGLWPLPEKTPL
+39 VCAGLWPLPAKTPL
-53 KEQVFGRIERDGY
+53 KAQIFGRIEREGY

-85 YRPLGEGPFPALAC
+85 YRPLGEGPFPAVAC
-99 PHGHWEHGRL
+99 PHGHWPRGRL
-109 ENTELGSI
+109 ENAELGSI

-126 QGMAAFSYDMVGYN
+126 QGLVAFSYDMVGYN
-140 DSDQFVHREIGGRRE
+140 DSDQLVHREIGGRRE

-169 SIRVVDFLASLAD
+169 SIRAIDLLASLAD
-182 VDAERIGCT
+182 VQAERIGCT

-202 LMAVDERVKAAAPV
+202 LMAVDERIKAAAPV
-216 NMISAFMQG
+216 NMVSAFMQG

-274 HAIYGLYGA
+274 RAIYDLYGA
-283 RDKVSEV
+283 QDQVSAV

-308 FFKRHLLGG
+308 FFKCHLLGG
-317 QGFDDSTELAE
+317 QG
-328 DLSSAEGRVAE
+328 RVAE
-339 QPFTVEQDEDL
+339 QAFAVERDEDL
-350 LVFSGRKKPAHALD
+350 LVFSGRAKPAHALD
-364 AQEVFDAVIARS
+364 APGVFAAVIARS
-376 EKQLVARL
+376 EQRL
-384 ASARIRR
+384 AGRLGCFERP
-391 FQWETRPALAGLLG
+391 TRSALASLLG
-405 VDAAPQVAVESLG
+405 VEAAPQVAVESLG
-418 FRREEDYVA
+418 FQREAGYVA
-427 ENLILGRVGHGERVR
+427 EQLVLGRVGRGERVR
-442 AAFFLPRSSQGKV
+442 TAFFVPRGPQGAV

-463 NWGGDEPGAL
+463 HWAGDEPGEL

-484 LIVAPFLTNGTER
+484 LVVAPFLTDGTER
-497 EGHDEMDPLYHTY
+497 AGHDELDPLYHTY

-524 GLAYLDQHLRVGKRH
+524 GLAYLDQHWRVGQRH
-539 LVGQGEAGLWCL
+539 LVGLGEAGVWCL
-551 FARALTSG
+551 FARALVRG
-559 VGSTAVDWGS
+559 VGRTAVDWGG
-569 RDLGDDEAWSGALFA
+569 RDLSDDEAWTGALFA

-602 GWLLVHGVGEHFPER
+602 GRLLVYGAGEHFPER
-617 IARRCYRAAG
+617 IARAAG
-627 KGTQLVVEAERM
+627 AEARLVVEAEGL
-639 SEDAIVEWIN
+639 SADALVEWIS

>member
-1 MDTRLGSAK
+1 MTIVRDARLCAPKHVS
-10 NVNTPWAL
+10 TPWAL

-24 AEWEQRAAAIRRHIL
+24 AEWEERTEAIRRHIL
-39 VCAGLWPLPEKTPL
+39 VCAGLWPLPAKTPL
-53 KEQVFGRIERDGY
+53 KAQVFGRIEREGY

-99 PHGHWEHGRL
+99 PHGHWQRGRL

-126 QGMAAFSYDMVGYN
+126 QGMVAFSYDMVGYN
-140 DSDQFVHREIGGRRE
+140 DSDQCVHREIGGRRE

-182 VDAERIGCT
+182 VQAERLGCT

-202 LMAVDERVKAAAPV
+202 LMAVDERIKAAAPV
-216 NMISAFMQG
+216 NMVSAYMQG

-274 HAIYGLYGA
+274 QAIYGLYGA
-283 RDKVSEV
+283 HDKVSEV

-308 FFKRHLLGG
+308 FFKHHLLGG
-317 QGFDDSTELAE
+317 QGP
-328 DLSSAEGRVAE
+328 VAE
-339 QPFTVEQDEDL
+339 QAFAVERDEDL
-350 LVFSGRKKPAHALD
+350 LVFSQRAKPAHALD
-364 AQEVFDAVIARS
+364 APEVFAAVIARS
-376 EKQLVARL
+376 EQRL
-384 ASARIRR
+384 EC
-391 FQWETRPALAGLLG
+391 FEQQTRPALASLLG
-405 VDAAPQVAVESLG
+405 VDAAPQVAVESMG
-418 FRREEDYVA
+418 FRREEGYVA
-427 ENLILGRVGHGERVR
+427 EKLVLGRVGRGERVR
-442 AAFFLPRSSQGKV
+442 AAFFIPRGPQGKM
-455 PATLIADA
+455 PATLVAEA
-463 NWGGDEPGAL
+463 HWGGDAPGVL
-473 AQGLLQAGGAV
+473 ARGLLQAGGAV
-484 LIVAPFLTNGTER
+484 LVVAPFLTDGAER

-516 CRVQDILT
+516 CRVQDLLT
-524 GLAYLDQHLRVGKRH
+524 GLAYLDQHLRVGQRH
-539 LVGQGEAGLWCL
+539 LVGQGEAGVWCL
-551 FARALTSG
+551 FARALAEG
-559 VGSTAVDWGS
+559 VGRTAVDWGG
-569 RDLGDDEAWSGALFA
+569 RDLSDDDAWTGALFA

-597 ALCAP
+597 SLCAP
-602 GWLLVHGVGEHFPER
+602 GRLLVHGAGAHFPER
-617 IARRCYRAAG
+617 VARQYYRAAG
-627 KGTQLVVEAERM
+627 AEARLVVEAEGLSAAAM
-639 SEDAIVEWIN
+639 VDWIN

>member
-1 MDTRLGSAK
+1 MTVTSDTRLGAAK

-53 KEQVFGRIERDGY
+53 KAQIFGRIEREGY

-85 YRPLGEGPFPALAC
+85 YRPLGEGPFPGLAC
-99 PHGHWEHGRL
+99 PHGHWGRGRL

-126 QGMAAFSYDMVGYN
+126 QGMVAFSYDMVGYN

-169 SIRVVDFLASLAD
+169 SIRVVDFLAALAD

-216 NMISAFMQG
+216 NMVSAFMQG

-274 HAIYGLYGA
+274 RVIYSLFGA
-283 RDKVSEV
+283 QNKVSEV

-308 FFKRHLLGG
+308 FFKRRLLGG
-317 QGFDDSTELAE
+317 QGK
-328 DLSSAEGRVAE
+328 VAE
-339 QPFTVEQDEDL
+339 KPFTVEPDEDL

-364 AQEVFDAVIARS
+364 AQGVFDAVIARS
-376 EKQLVARL
+376 EKRLAARL
-384 ASARIRR
+384 ASARIHR
-391 FQWETRPALAGLLG
+391 FQRETRPALASLLG

-418 FRREEDYVA
+418 FRREEGYVA
-427 ENLILGRVGHGERVR
+427 EELVLGRVGRGERVC
-442 AAFFLPRSSQGKV
+442 AAFFLPRGPQGKV

-463 NWGGDEPGAL
+463 HWGGDEPGAL

-484 LIVAPFLTNGTER
+484 LVVAPFLTDGTER

-510 NQATMA
+510 NQAMMA

-602 GWLLVHGVGEHFPER
+602 GRLLVHGVGDHFPER

-627 KGTQLVVEAERM
+627 KGTQLVVEAEGM
-639 SEDAIVEWIN
+639 SEEAVVEWIN

>member
-1 MDTRLGSAK
+1 MTVASDTRLGAAK
-10 NVNTPWAL
+10 GVNTPWAL

-24 AEWEQRAAAIRRHIL
+24 AEWEQRAAVIRRHIL
-39 VCAGLWPLPEKTPL
+39 VCAGLWPLPDKTPL
-53 KEQVFGRIERDGY
+53 KARVFGRIEREGY

-85 YRPLGEGPFPALAC
+85 YRPLGEGPFPGIAC
-99 PHGHWEHGRL
+99 PHGHWGRGRL
-109 ENTELGSI
+109 EDTELGSI

-126 QGMAAFSYDMVGYN
+126 QGMVAFSYDMVGYN

-169 SIRVVDFLASLAD
+169 SIRAVDFLASLAD
-182 VDAERIGCT
+182 VDAERLGCT

-202 LMAVDERVKAAAPV
+202 LMAVDERIKAAAPV
-216 NMISAFMQG
+216 NMVSAFMQG

-274 HAIYGLYGA
+274 RAIYSLYGA
-283 RDKVSEV
+283 QNKVSEV

-298 NQPSREAVYA
+298 NQPSREAVYG

-317 QGFDDSTELAE
+317 R
-328 DLSSAEGRVAE
+328 GRVAE
-339 QPFTVEQDEDL
+339 QPFTVEGDEDL

-364 AQEVFDAVIARS
+364 SQGIFDAVIARS
-376 EKQLVARL
+376 EKQLATRL
-384 ASARIRR
+384 ASVRIRR
-391 FQWETRPALAGLLG
+391 FQWETGPALASLLG
-405 VDAAPQVAVESLG
+405 VEAAPQVAVESLG
-418 FRREEDYVA
+418 FRREEGYVA
-427 ENLILGRVGHGERVR
+427 EELILGRVGCGERMQ
-442 AAFFLPRSSQGKV
+442 ATFFLPRGPQGKV
-455 PATLIADA
+455 SATLIADA
-463 NWGGDEPGAL
+463 RWDGDEPGVL
-473 AQGLLQAGGAV
+473 AQGLLQSGGAV
-484 LIVAPFLTNGTER
+484 LVVAPFLTDGAER

-539 LVGQGEAGLWCL
+539 LVGQGEAGIWCL
-551 FARALTSG
+551 FARALASG
-559 VGSTAVDWGS
+559 VGSTVVDWDGC
-569 RDLGDDEAWSGALFA
+569 DLGDDEAWTGAFFA

-602 GWLLVHGVGEHFPER
+602 GKLLVHGAGEHFPDR
-617 IARRCYRAAG
+617 VARRCYRAAG
-627 KGTQLVVEAERM
+627 KGTQLVVEGEGM
-639 SEDAIVEWIN
+639 GEDAIVEWINYKTGFPLSRE

>member
-1 MDTRLGSAK
+1 MDTRLDATKHVS
-10 NVNTPWAL
+10 TPWAL

-53 KEQVFGRIERDGY
+53 KAQVFGRIEREGY

-85 YRPLGEGPFPALAC
+85 YRPLGEGLFPGIAC
-99 PHGHWEHGRL
+99 PHGHWGRGRL

-126 QGMAAFSYDMVGYN
+126 QGMVAFSYDMVGYN

-202 LMAVDERVKAAAPV
+202 LMAVDERIKAAAPV
-216 NMISAFMQG
+216 NMVSAFMQG

-246 CMAPRPLLLVSCTG
+246 CMAPRPLLMVSCTG

-274 HAIYGLYGA
+274 RAIYGLYGEQN
-283 RDKVSEV
+283 KVSEV

-298 NQPSREAVYA
+298 NQPSCEAVYA

-317 QGFDDSTELAE
+317 QG
-328 DLSSAEGRVAE
+328 RVAE
-339 QPFTVEQDEDL
+339 RPFTVEQDEDL

-364 AQEVFDAVIARS
+364 AQGVFDAVIARS
-376 EKQLVARL
+376 EKQLAARL
-384 ASARIRR
+384 ASVRIHR
-391 FQWETRPALAGLLG
+391 FQWQMRSALTSLLG

-418 FRREEDYVA
+418 FRREEGYVA
-427 ENLILGRVGHGERVR
+427 EELILGRVGRGERVR
-442 AAFFLPRSSQGKV
+442 AVFFLPRGPQGKV
-455 PATLIADA
+455 PTTLIADA

-473 AQGLLQAGGAV
+473 EQGLLQAGGAV
-484 LIVAPFLTNGTER
+484 LVVAPFLTDGTER

-510 NQATMA
+510 NQAMLA

-524 GLAYLDQHLRVGKRH
+524 GLAYLDQHLRVGKCH
-539 LVGQGEAGLWCL
+539 LVGQGEAGIWCL
-551 FARALTSG
+551 FARALASD
-559 VGSTAVDWGS
+559 VGNTAVDWG
-569 RDLGDDEAWSGALFA
+569 RLNLGDDEVWSGALFA

-602 GWLLVHGVGEHFPER
+602 GRLLVHGAGDYFPER
-617 IARRCYRAAG
+617 VARRCYRAAG
-627 KGTQLVVEAERM
+627 KGTQLVVEAEGM